1 MKTTIDVPDK
11 LLRQAKVVAAQR
23 RITLRELMLTGLG
36 QALGHQAMG
45 SEPMAA
51 LARLEKGFRLGGKFL
66 TREQAH
72 ARP

>member
-11 LLRQAKVVAAQR
+11 LLHQAKVVAAQR

-36 QALGHQAMG
+36 QALGNQVFG
-45 SEPMAA
+45 SEPSGA
-51 LARLEKGFRLGGKFL
+51 LARLEKGVRLGGKFL

>member
-1 MKTTIDVPDK
+1 MKTTIDVPEK
-11 LLRQAKVVAAQR
+11 LLHQAKVVAAQR
-23 RITLRELMLTGLG
+23 RVTLRELMLTGLG
-36 QALGHQAMG
+36 QALGNQALG
-45 SEPMAA
+45 SEPSGA